1 MKTIKKD
8 ECSYSFSNA
17 IRTLAMVGVSLKDL
31 WKSSNING
39 FQAASKA
46 FIKRETK
53 TRKGAAQ
60 SSFEVAP
67 FLCKF

>member
-1 MKTIKKD
+1 
-8 ECSYSFSNA
+8 
-17 IRTLAMVGVSLKDL
+17 MVRVSLKDL

-39 FQAASKA
+39 LQAASKA

-53 TRKGAAQ
+53 IRKGTAQ